1 MLDHLNN
8 LEKLPKN
15 PQRNFITAKMDTFLT
30 IIQDYFDIRLQQKDF
45 KQTIRYLEQII
56 SMKSSISQFFDII
69 QDLIKGILL
78 DAKKQAEFHLNPV
91 TVQNYS
97 HLEDIWDQCSNPSLD
112 IKDGDQKLIFPTL
125 ELAQILRK
133 IIQNYGKSSE
143 VMIDVLHEI
152 EEIKSSYDSE
162 ILEQDQVIED
172 DLIQSQII
180 LEDIEPKPE
189 KD

>member
-1 MLDHLNN
+1 M
-8 LEKLPKN
+8 
-15 PQRNFITAKMDTFLT
+15 
-30 IIQDYFDIRLQQKDF
+30 
-45 KQTIRYLEQII
+45 
-56 SMKSSISQFFDII
+56 
-69 QDLIKGILL
+69 
-78 DAKKQAEFHLNPV
+78 
-91 TVQNYS
+91 
-97 HLEDIWDQCSNPSLD
+97 D
-112 IKDGDQKLIFPTL
+112 IKDGDQKLIFARL